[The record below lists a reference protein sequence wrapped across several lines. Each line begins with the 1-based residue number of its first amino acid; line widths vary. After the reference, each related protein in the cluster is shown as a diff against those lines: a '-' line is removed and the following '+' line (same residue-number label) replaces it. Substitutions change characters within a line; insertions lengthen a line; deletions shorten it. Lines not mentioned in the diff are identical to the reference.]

1 MQAPLHVDLSEHQRQ
16 HSIERSSSNYSRFL
30 LWCAILA
37 TNLRFEN
44 PKFVEVFCR
53 ILFFVAGMA
62 AFHFFN
68 VWLKAKHA
76 PRRARKGPSGA

>member
-1 MQAPLHVDLSEHQRQ
+1 MQA
-16 HSIERSSSNYSRFL
+16 
-30 LWCAILA
+30 LA
-37 TNLRFEN
+37 L
-44 PKFVEVFCR
+44 VFYR

-76 PRRARKGPSGA
+76 PRCARKGPSGA